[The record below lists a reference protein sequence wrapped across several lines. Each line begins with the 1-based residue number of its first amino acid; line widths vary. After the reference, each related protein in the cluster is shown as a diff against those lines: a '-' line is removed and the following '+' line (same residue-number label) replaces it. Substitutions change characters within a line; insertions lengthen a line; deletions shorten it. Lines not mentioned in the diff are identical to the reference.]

1 MTLVRCNPSAMRRYA
16 PQTEMTG
23 WVNGWENLFDE
34 FFGGSPATDC
44 EWCPALDVR
53 EQEKQYLVRVDLPGI
68 KKDEIKL
75 TFEDNVLTITGERK
89 VEAEEK
95 HGQLHRTERRSGKF
109 TRSLR
114 FPGDVDAAKI
124 DASFQDGVLEVKL
137 EKTEAAM
144 VRQIEV
150 K

>member
-1 MTLVRCNPSAMRRYA
+1 MRRYA
-16 PQTEMTG
+16 SHAELTG
-23 WVNGWENLFDE
+23 MANGWEGLFDE
-34 FFGGSPATDC
+34 FFNKSPATDC

-68 KKDEIKL
+68 TKADIKL
-75 TFEDNVLTITGERK
+75 TFESDVLTITGERK
-89 VEAEEK
+89 IESQET
-95 HGQLHRTERRSGKF
+95 HGQLHRTERRGGKF

-114 FPGDVDAAKI
+114 FPSDVDAAKI
-124 DASFQDGVLEVKL
+124 DASFHDGVLEVKL
-137 EKTEAAM
+137 EKTEAAV

>member
-1 MTLVRCNPSAMRRYA
+1 
-16 PQTEMTG
+16 
-23 WVNGWENLFDE
+23 
-34 FFGGSPATDC
+34 
-44 EWCPALDVR
+44 
-53 EQEKQYLVRVDLPGI
+53 VRVDLPGI

-75 TFEDNVLTITGERK
+75 TFENDILTISGERQ
-89 VEAEEK
+89 VESEET

-114 FPGDVDAAKI
+114 FPKDVDASKI

-144 VRQIEV
+144 ARQIEV